1 MAYIQVLSYP
11 TGVLDNIL
19 FMNFLKNKHVHL
31 NVCPIQEY
39 LSVCTG
45 EGGGGVNVMAM
56 YNILDSHCMILSY
69 RHSC

>member
-31 NVCPIQEY
+31 HVCPIQEY
-39 LSVCTG
+39 MSVCVRG
-45 EGGGGVNVMAM
+45 KGGGWVM
-56 YNILDSHCMILSY
+56 
-69 RHSC
+69 